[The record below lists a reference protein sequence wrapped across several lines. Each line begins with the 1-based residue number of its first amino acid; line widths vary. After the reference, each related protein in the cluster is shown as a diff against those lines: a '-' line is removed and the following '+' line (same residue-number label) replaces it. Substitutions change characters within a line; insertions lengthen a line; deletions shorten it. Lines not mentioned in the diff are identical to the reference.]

1 MKKLNKTKQQLW
13 LKMLVSLSLPIVLI
27 FVLSGSLIMSSVNKE
42 TSAII
47 QDRLSSDSKFLSKEV
62 NAFLRD
68 YISTSQT
75 GASSSEIINYLQ
87 NTKPGE
93 KFVTKPEW
101 EHVRTS
107 LINYTKID
115 SENVLRVWI
124 SDFDSNQAITS
135 DDITTDST
143 FDVKS
148 RPWYKVKD
156 IGKTIVVPPYKDTVL
171 DALVVSIVSPVF
183 DKSNSKVIGTFGYDI
198 QINKL
203 SSVISNFKLG
213 ESGFILLIDEN
224 GNIIYHP
231 DTESIQKN
239 ISDLGFSESLL
250 SDISAREF
258 KHVEYSMSGTD
269 YIGDVCPI
277 NDSEWTILS
286 GITEKEAFATSN
298 AIRTLM
304 FTIFGLGLI
313 LIVAAILFISKNITK
328 SVNKLAFAAQAI
340 ADGNLNIEIDIDSND
355 EIGDVA
361 IAMNNTV
368 KRLKSYIDYI
378 EEITSVL
385 GEIANG
391 ILSFELKQDYVG
403 EFASVK
409 EALFDIRTTLSDTI
423 SEIKEVAN
431 QVSSSSMQLSTGSQ
445 ILAQGTT
452 EQASSIEELSSTISE
467 VSSKIDE
474 NAKYTLKANDS
485 MLMSGRKIS
494 DSNIQMQEMVT
505 AMNEINAR
513 SNEIGSII
521 KAIDDIAFQTNIL
534 ALNAAVE
541 AARSGAAGK
550 GFAVVADE
558 VRNLAAKSSEA
569 AKNSALLIERSMK
582 AVEEGTQLA
591 NNAANNLQELYE
603 NSNEIVSTISDITRS
618 SQEQADAVSQINQGL
633 EQISS
638 VVHTN
643 AATAEE
649 SAASS
654 RELSNQSEF
663 LKNLVE
669 KFEV

>member
-1 MKKLNKTKQQLW
+1 MKKITKTKQQLW

-47 QDRLSSDSKFLSKEV
+47 QDRLSSDSNFLSKEV

-75 GASSSEIINYLQ
+75 GASSSEIVNYLE

-156 IGKTIVVPPYKDTVL
+156 IGKPIVVPPYKDTAL
-171 DALVVSIVSPVF
+171 DAFVVSIVSPVF

-213 ESGFILLIDEN
+213 ESGFILLIDES

-231 DTESIQKN
+231 ENEYIQKN
-239 ISDLGFSESLL
+239 ISDLGFSDSLL
-250 SDISAREF
+250 NDISTREF
-258 KHVEYSMSGTD
+258 KHVEYSMNGAD

-277 NDSEWTILS
+277 KDSEWTILS

-304 FTIFGLGLI
+304 FTIFGIGLI

-328 SVNKLAFAAQAI
+328 SVNKLAFAAQEI
-340 ADGNLNIEIDIDSND
+340 ADGNLNIEIDVDSND

-368 KRLKSYIDYI
+368 NRLKSYIDYI

-409 EALFDIRTTLSDTI
+409 DALFDIRTTLSDTI

-485 MLMSGRKIS
+485 MVMSGRKIS
-494 DSNIQMQEMVT
+494 DSNLQMQEMVT